1 MIQMNQYV
9 CLVPQ
14 SCPTPYDPIDCSP
27 PSSSVRGIIF
37 QEWVAISFSR
47 GSSLPRDWTQVSC
60 IAGGCFTVWATG
72 EALKWTKISHK
83 LGIVK
88 ACGSYMKVHYTI
100 TSAFKTLT
108 YETIHS
114 TFQRNV
120 QKGPCTLHPSSV
132 LTPSM
137 TMGMD
142 SSTIH
147 GAYSDS
153 ITYTCTCHLF
163 VCVCVCVCVVQ
174 CNFLTCSFCVAT
186 TTIKIELFYH
196 HCAITLSHTYHLSLF
211 QSLTCNFVI
220 SGGLYKWNHIVSN
233 IWGLAFYFA

>member
-14 SCPTPYDPIDCSP
+14 SCPTLYDPIDCSP

-60 IAGGCFTVWATG
+60 IAGRCFTVWATG

-120 QKGPCTLHPSSV
+120 ERSMHPSPFLSVDTLHDYRNGQQYHPRS
-132 LTPSM
+132 LFRF
-137 TMGMD
+137 
-142 SSTIH
+142 H
-147 GAYSDS
+147 
-153 ITYTCTCHLF
+153 HLYMHLSL
-163 VCVCVCVCVVQ
+163 VCVCVCVCVCSPVQ
-174 CNFLTCSFCVAT
+174 FS
-186 TTIKIELFYH
+186 YM
-196 HCAITLSHTYHLSLF
+196 
-211 QSLTCNFVI
+211 
-220 SGGLYKWNHIVSN
+220 
-233 IWGLAFYFA
+233 